1 MNVNTLYKIEKEPE
15 FKLNDIGCISLRV
28 SSPLLSDSYKNNR
41 TTGSFVLID
50 PDTNFTV
57 GEVMII

>member
-1 MNVNTLYKIEKEPE
+1 VNVNTLYKIEEEPE
-15 FKLNDIGCISLRV
+15 FKLNEIGRISLRV
-28 SSPLLSDSYKNNR
+28 TSPLLSDSYKNNR
-41 TTGSFVLID
+41 TTGSFILID